1 MTTER
6 TDKAYFQFY
15 QTFFEAIERLPE
27 ERQLGFYKK
36 LVKYGLFGEA
46 DDIEISSD
54 DETAFFIL
62 KEMIDN
68 QRRRRKANQENG
80 RKGGA
85 PSGNK
90 NAKRDDPECPTL

>member
-1 MTTER
+1 MTS
-6 TDKAYFQFY
+6 KAYFQFY

-46 DDIEISSD
+46 DDVEISSD

-68 QRRRRKANQENG
+68 QRRRREASQENG
-80 RKGGA
+80 RKGGR
-85 PSGNK
+85 PTNGNQ
-90 NAKRDDPECPTL
+90 NATHDDPECPVV